1 MKKDWNKTMENW
13 KPLFT
18 KLLSIESKLKKSRR
32 KDIDKYK
39 TIGHI
44 NDCIAMITFEIRRC
58 DIDGANKGIKE
69 TKKLLEKG
77 SFVYLS

>member
-13 KPLFT
+13 NPLFK
-18 KLLSIESKLKKSRR
+18 KLLSIESRLKKSRR
-32 KDIDKYK
+32 KDINKWAVIK
-39 TIGHI
+39 HI
-44 NDCIAMITFEIRRC
+44 NDCIAMITWEIRRC
-58 DIDGANKGIKE
+58 DIDGANKGIEE